1 MVNILRAFPEGAEPL
16 RQASQFTGE
25 FLSEGTSGRDE
36 YRTITFHV
44 GGEGM
49 RLLTL
54 LHEELHSIQLTLHV
68 MHENDGYEQI
78 SGHLKTGRKSR
89 RG

>member
-25 FLSEGTSGRDE
+25 FLSEGISGRDE

-44 GGEGM
+44 GGRATKPLIIVRSEWA
-49 RLLTL
+49 
-54 LHEELHSIQLTLHV
+54 
-68 MHENDGYEQI
+68 
-78 SGHLKTGRKSR
+78 
-89 RG
+89 